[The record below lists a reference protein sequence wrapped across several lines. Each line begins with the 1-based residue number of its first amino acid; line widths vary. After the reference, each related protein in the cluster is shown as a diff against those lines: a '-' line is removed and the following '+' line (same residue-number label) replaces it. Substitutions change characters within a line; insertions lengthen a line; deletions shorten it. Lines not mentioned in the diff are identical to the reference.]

1 MACYANYCYVFIFT
15 VFFLHS
21 ISRCS
26 YIIIITYSI
35 MPRCDCSQCSHR
47 SLAKCNSHREDKSGC
62 SRKRSPKRKPK
73 SCECNK
79 CKPVAC
85 ECNKCKPPACDCNKC
100 KPRAC
105 EYNRCKQYVKPTCKC
120 EDSDNDNNDIDNAA
134 DCNTQSH
141 QFIITVK
148 TTN

>member
-1 MACYANYCYVFIFT
+1 MACCANYCYVFIFT

-21 ISRCS
+21 ISRCNC
-26 YIIIITYSI
+26 IIIIIYSI
-35 MPRCDCSQCSHR
+35 MPKCDCSQCSRR
-47 SLAKCNSHREDKSGC
+47 SATKCNSHREDKSGC
-62 SRKRSPKRKPK
+62 SRKRSPKRKSK

-79 CKPVAC
+79 CKPVTC
-85 ECNKCKPPACDCNKC
+85 ECNKC

-120 EDSDNDNNDIDNAA
+120 EDSDNDNNDSDNAA

-148 TTN
+148 NY

>member
-26 YIIIITYSI
+26 CIIIMTYSI
-35 MPRCDCSQCSHR
+35 MPKCDCSQCSHR
-47 SLAKCNSHREDKSGC
+47 SSAKCNSHREDKC
-62 SRKRSPKRKPK
+62 SRKRKPSSGECNKRKPIT
-73 SCECNK
+73 CE
-79 CKPVAC
+79 
-85 ECNKCKPPACDCNKC
+85 CNKC

-105 EYNRCKQYVKPTCKC
+105 ECNKCKPYVKPICKC
-120 EDSDNDNNDIDNAA
+120 EDYANSDNDSDSAA

>member
-26 YIIIITYSI
+26 CIIIITYSI

-62 SRKRSPKRKPK
+62 SRKRKQIACECNKRKPK

-79 CKPVAC
+79 CKPVT
-85 ECNKCKPPACDCNKC
+85 CDCNKC
-100 KPRAC
+100 KPRSC
-105 EYNRCKQYVKPTCKC
+105 EYNRCKQSAKPTCKC
-120 EDSDNDNNDIDNAA
+120 EDYANSDNDNNDSDNAA
-134 DCNTQSH
+134 DCNAPSH

-148 TTN
+148 NY

>member
-1 MACYANYCYVFIFT
+1 MFIFT

-73 SCECNK
+73 SCDCNK
-79 CKPVAC
+79 CKPT
-85 ECNKCKPPACDCNKC
+85 ACDCNKC

>member
-1 MACYANYCYVFIFT
+1 
-15 VFFLHS
+15 
-21 ISRCS
+21 
-26 YIIIITYSI
+26 

-73 SCECNK
+73 S
-79 CKPVAC
+79 
-85 ECNKCKPPACDCNKC
+85 CDCNKC